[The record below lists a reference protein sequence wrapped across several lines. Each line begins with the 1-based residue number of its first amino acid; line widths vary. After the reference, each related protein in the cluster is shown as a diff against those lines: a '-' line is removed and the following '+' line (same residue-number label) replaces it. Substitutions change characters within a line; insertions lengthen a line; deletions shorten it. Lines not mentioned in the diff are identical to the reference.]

1 MSAQPP
7 PAPDRWQMIRDVAV
21 FQLKLAVDGL
31 RDLLLSPISLLAAL
45 ADLVLG
51 RRGSRR
57 RFYEVVRFGR
67 RTERWINLFGAAD
80 RLGASDAR
88 ELEAGDGGIDGY
100 VEQLQE
106 RLVERYERGG
116 ATTTAKDKIDRALDS
131 IQNKVRPE
139 KPASRSR

>member
-31 RDLLLSPISLLAAL
+31 RDLLLSPVSLLAAL

-51 RRGSRR
+51 REGAGG

-67 RTERWINLFGAAD
+67 RTERWIDLFGAAD
-80 RLGASDAR
+80 RPGLSNAR
-88 ELEAGDGGIDGY
+88 ESEAGEAGIDTY

-116 ATTTAKDKIDRALDS
+116 ATATAKEKVDRAIDS
-131 IQNKVRPE
+131 IQSKVRRE
-139 KPASRSR
+139 KPSSRNR